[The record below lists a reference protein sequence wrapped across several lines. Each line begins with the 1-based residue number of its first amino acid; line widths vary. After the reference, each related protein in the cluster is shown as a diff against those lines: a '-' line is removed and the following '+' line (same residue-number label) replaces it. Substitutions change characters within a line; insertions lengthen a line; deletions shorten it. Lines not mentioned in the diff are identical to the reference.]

1 MNLFL
6 KITAS
11 LFLASLPLAVQ
22 ADEDTHPALVAH
34 MVGHSK
40 REKLDRMINGL
51 DKRIAKGSQT
61 GVLTQEKAAELQA
74 DVKSLCAKRDKFMA
88 LNGAQ
93 ALTKEQLETLNQMW
107 KEVSD
112 KIRKA
117 KHPSNSY

>member
-51 DKRIAKGSQT
+51 DKRIAKGAQT

-74 DVKSLCAKRDKFMA
+74 DVKSLREKRDEFMK
-88 LNGAQ
+88 LNGARS
-93 ALTKEQLETLNQMW
+93 LTREQLETLDQMW

-112 KIRKA
+112 KIQQA
-117 KHPSNSY
+117 KHPSNSH